1 MNQTTFLQIMSHVTK
16 YTNSLRHYAIAV
28 ASAHL
33 VALGWLY
40 PMALVYILVP
50 PAIFY
55 LLFLWCEV
63 MYEIEV
69 GTRLRLIKAISETD
83 DPITKDVLTWELILH
98 EEHSLFGNTSNDR
111 LGI

>member
-1 MNQTTFLQIMSHVTK
+1 MSHVTK
-16 YTNSLRHYAIAV
+16 YTNSLRTYTIAV
-28 ASAHL
+28 VSAHL
-33 VALGWLY
+33 VALSWLF
-40 PMALVYILVP
+40 PHILMFIVVP

-55 LLFLWCEV
+55 LLFLYCEV

-69 GTRLRLIKAISETD
+69 GTRLRLIKQISETD

-98 EEHSLFGNTSNDR
+98 EEHSLFGNASNDR